1 MDRFT
6 RIFKLHRILAGR
18 RVPVSIDEL
27 QSKLE
32 CSRASVN
39 RVIREMREYL
49 DAPIEYDRELNGYR
63 YAAQGHARFEL
74 PGFWLSPSELYA
86 LLVSYELLSR
96 AEPGLLE
103 DFIGPFQT
111 HIEELLT
118 RQHLG
123 SGELQRRVRILRMA
137 GRPVDRDR
145 FRVVVAGVT
154 ERKRL
159 HIRYHSRSRDDETT
173 REISPQR
180 LIHYR
185 DNWYLDAW
193 DHGRRA
199 LRSFSVDCIV
209 EIRTLSESARE
220 ISDNA
225 LDRHF
230 STAYGIF
237 SGKPRHTAVLRFTRE
252 RARWIADEQWHP
264 QQRGT
269 YLASGHY
276 ELSVPYSDSREL
288 AMDILKYGPDVEVM
302 KPASLRALVATRLAQ
317 AAAQYASEEPPEKG
331 DDTSVT

>member
-18 RVPVSIDEL
+18 RVPVSIDKL
-27 QSKLE
+27 QAELE

-86 LLVSYELLSR
+86 LLVSHELLSR
-96 AEPGLLE
+96 AEPGLLD
-103 DFIGPFQT
+103 DFIGPFRT

-118 RQHLG
+118 RQHFG

-145 FRVVVAGVT
+145 FRVVVTGLT

-159 HIRYHSRSRDDETT
+159 RIRYHGRSRDEETK

-193 DHGRRA
+193 DHDKRA

-252 RARWIADEQWHP
+252 RARWVADEQWHP

-269 YLASGHY
+269 YLASDHY
-276 ELSVPYSDSREL
+276 ELSVPYSDPREL
-288 AMDILKYGPDVEVM
+288 AMDILKYGPDAEVV

-317 AAAQYASEEPPEKG
+317 AAAQYASEVHPEKG